1 VKTRLN
7 NFIRACLR
15 GVDIKRLKR
24 GDEKELSRFRGNL
37 AIFIKRLFTV
47 KPEQKQKVISTIK
60 TGSLELISQIPVITP
75 VITAMFQVITG
86 EDLGSKMDGLA
97 SKMDGLASK
106 IDDLGNKLSS
116 KIDGLSS
123 KIDDLG
129 NKLGSKMD
137 NINDRLGE
145 LLQEMREHRLRTE
158 R

>member
-1 VKTRLN
+1 VKARLN
-7 NFIRACLR
+7 SFIRACLS
-15 GVDIKRLKR
+15 GVDIKRLRR
-24 GDEKELSRFRGNL
+24 GDEKELSRFRRNL

-47 KPEQKQKVISTIK
+47 KPEQKQKEISTIK

-86 EDLGSKMDGLA
+86 EDLGG
-97 SKMDGLASK
+97 
-106 IDDLGNKLSS
+106 
-116 KIDGLSS
+116 KIDGLAGKIDGLGSKMDNLSS
-123 KIDDLG
+123 KMDNISRKIDDLG

-137 NINDRLGE
+137 NINERFGE